1 MTPEQVQL
9 VLAGHARIET
19 ELAQMRTAIVTLAR
33 VEERIANYTEVLANT
48 RKEISEVESMTIE
61 VERRIDKLEQ
71 FQSQSLTII
80 SIGAAVIAIA
90 APYLIDFILK

>member
-33 VEERIANYTEVLANT
+33 VEERIANYTEVLTNT
-48 RKEISEVESMTIE
+48 RKEVAEVESMVVET
-61 VERRIDKLEQ
+61 ERRIDKLEQ
-71 FQSQSLTII
+71 FQSQSLTIVG
-80 SIGAAVIAIA
+80 IGATVIAIA